1 MTAVSR
7 LECPAARGPGGRG
20 IMRKEEARE
29 SEIEEAGKVLFDFAV
44 DREDVKTL
52 ISWLPG
58 EARIERERVEYELQV
73 LKIISVGWSV
83 SYFLEHSR
91 WNTLLSESYWK
102 AVFEFSRTLS
112 SAAGLMVGQD
122 IDYFQVLR
130 DRLDTY
136 VEALNSRPDAPEPG
150 VVIGPEFARACGK
163 VDDVYTIMTG
173 SRMFINTVGS
183 VREYLDALR
192 LA

>member
-1 MTAVSR
+1 
-7 LECPAARGPGGRG
+7 
-20 IMRKEEARE
+20 MRKEEARE
-29 SEIEEAGKVLFDFAV
+29 PEIEEAGKVLFDFAV

-58 EARIERERVEYELQV
+58 EARIERDRVEYELQV

-83 SYFLEHSR
+83 SYFLENSR

-150 VVIGPEFARACGK
+150 VVIGPEFARACGN